1 MKRTEIKRYPLS
13 DTTIEKLEPED
24 KEYLIHDGQGLYLR
38 VRPNGNK
45 DWRFRYKN
53 ELNKWAWKG
62 LGGYPKISGKLA
74 RTKAQELRDLLADG
88 QNIHTVELSQSYA
101 LVDLINEWLVIHQ
114 KQTATETYKTNKGR
128 LYKHIIPYFG
138 NRDYQT
144 ITPQEWLAFLQ
155 ERQEN
160 TGHYEV
166 IQRVCNLCSN
176 IYTYA
181 KLTKKTITHNPLD
194 DISRYLVKG
203 NSQNYPHIEQHE
215 IPQLINDIFTYPTE
229 QGRYVL
235 LLMMLNYCRPS
246 ELVKAKWSEF
256 DLDNGLWT
264 VPADRMKTRKEFI
277 RPLARQSIEIL
288 HKLKRI
294 HGDSPYIFPNTRD
307 KSRCATI
314 EFIEKA
320 LHRLGYKGKQ
330 SPHGF
335 RHIASTYINNHTK
348 ADGTKWDSRIIEFSL
363 AHTVHGVKG
372 VYNKAEYLDDRRALA
387 QWYADEILN

>member
-144 ITPQEWLAFLQ
+144 ITPQE
-155 ERQEN
+155 
-160 TGHYEV
+160 
-166 IQRVCNLCSN
+166 
-176 IYTYA
+176 
-181 KLTKKTITHNPLD
+181 
-194 DISRYLVKG
+194 
-203 NSQNYPHIEQHE
+203 
-215 IPQLINDIFTYPTE
+215 
-229 QGRYVL
+229 
-235 LLMMLNYCRPS
+235 
-246 ELVKAKWSEF
+246 
-256 DLDNGLWT
+256 
-264 VPADRMKTRKEFI
+264 
-277 RPLARQSIEIL
+277 
-288 HKLKRI
+288 
-294 HGDSPYIFPNTRD
+294 
-307 KSRCATI
+307 
-314 EFIEKA
+314 
-320 LHRLGYKGKQ
+320 
-330 SPHGF
+330 
-335 RHIASTYINNHTK
+335 
-348 ADGTKWDSRIIEFSL
+348 
-363 AHTVHGVKG
+363 
-372 VYNKAEYLDDRRALA
+372 
-387 QWYADEILN
+387 